1 MKKHKLEEIDDDITI
16 SRDRWD
22 SLRNGLSQEGEF
34 LRLSKTGEDIVRNLN
49 EDLCYIMTRD
59 DNHVHK
65 SNVRV
70 MTNDSALVNLAQQLS
85 VCRGE
90 LMSERDKTDALTS
103 RISKF
108 VSRGRMA
115 VLWDKRWWN
124 DYLKNVEL

>member
-1 MKKHKLEEIDDDITI
+1 MKNYTLESINDDITI

-22 SLRNGLSQEGEF
+22 SLEADRE
-34 LRLSKTGEDIVRNLN
+34 RLEDIIRNLN
-49 EDLCYIMTRD
+49 EDLCYIMTRGND
-59 DNHVHK
+59 DAQQ
-65 SNVRV
+65 SNVMV
-70 MTNDSALVNLAQQLS
+70 MTNDSALANLAQQLS
-85 VCRGE
+85 VCRGD

-124 DYLKNVEL
+124 DYLKNVKL

>member
-1 MKKHKLEEIDDDITI
+1 MKKHKLEEIDEDITI

-22 SLRNGLSQEGEF
+22 SLEADRE
-34 LRLSKTGEDIVRNLN
+34 RLDDIVRNLN
-49 EDLCYIMTRD
+49 EDLCYIMTRG
-59 DNHVHK
+59 DNNIQK